1 MDEATALELILLA
14 DGDQVVSVRLADRMP
29 AWGPDYYAADIVVT
43 SDFVNAQLRILVTL
57 EDLDHWTGA
66 LDLIEADELRAAGGD
81 LLSVDWPPAG
91 NDGYLRFIAD
101 DPYVVEVHDQPQT
114 RISVRVPLD
123 MDEGWI
129 AEARQRLRAV
139 QTLLVPSE

>member
-1 MDEATALELILLA
+1 MDEATALELIRLA
-14 DGDQVVSVRLADRMP
+14 DGHQVVSVKLADRVP
-29 AWGPDYYAADIVVT
+29 AWDPGYYAADIIIS

-66 LDLIEADELRAAGGD
+66 LDRIEADELRAANGD
-81 LLSVDWPPAG
+81 VLSVDWPPAG

-101 DPYVVEVHDQPQT
+101 DPYVVEVHDQHQT
-114 RISVRVPLD
+114 QISVRVPLD

-129 AEARQRLRAV
+129 PEARQRLRDV
-139 QTLLVPSE
+139 QRLLSPGD

>member
-1 MDEATALELILLA
+1 MA
-14 DGDQVVSVRLADRMP
+14 DGSQVVSVWLADCVP
-29 AWGPDYYAADIVVT
+29 AWDPDYYAADIDIT
-43 SDFVNAQLRILVTL
+43 SDFLNVQLRILVTL

-66 LDLIEADELRAAGGD
+66 LDRIEADELQAADGHV
-81 LLSVDWPPAG
+81 LTVDWPPAG

-101 DPYVVEVHDQPQT
+101 DPYVVEVHDQTQT

-129 AEARQRLRAV
+129 PEARQRLRDV
-139 QTLLVPSE
+139 QRLLSPGD